1 MARLMRSRQDAAVYR
16 FAIYAAADPDSLLHR
31 LASAWLGRD
40 AARGVDVPRPRLD
53 GIGESAA
60 VSWTAESA
68 RYGFHATLKPPFR
81 LADTQ
86 SAEAL
91 HEAIGRFAVTRAA
104 VSLGQLAVAEL
115 SGFLALRPVTE
126 PPALR
131 ALADDVVQHF
141 DVFRRPP
148 DAAELDRRR
157 AAKLTARQEIYL
169 ARWGYPW
176 VMDDFRLH
184 FTLTGRLDP
193 AVRPRV
199 RQILAEYLAP
209 ALAEP
214 VTIDALW
221 LFAEPSPKAPFLQMS
236 RYPLAATGS

>member
-1 MARLMRSRQDAAVYR
+1 MIFAVYR

-40 AARGVDVPRPRLD
+40 AARGVEVPRSRLD
-53 GIGESAA
+53 GIDESAA
-60 VSWTAESA
+60 AAWTAEPA

-86 SAEAL
+86 PAEAL
-91 HEAIGRFAVTRAA
+91 HEALRGFAATRAA
-104 VSLGQLAVAEL
+104 VPLGRLEVAEL
-115 SGFLALRPVTE
+115 SGFLALRPVME

-131 ALADDVVQHF
+131 ALADDVVRAF
-141 DVFRRPP
+141 DDFRRPP
-148 DAAELDRRR
+148 DATELNRRR
-157 AAKLTARQEIYL
+157 ATGLTARQESNL
-169 ARWGYPW
+169 ARWGYPY

-184 FTLTGRLDP
+184 FTLTGRLDS
-193 AVRPRV
+193 AIRPRV
-199 RQILAEYLAP
+199 RQALAEYLAP
-209 ALAEP
+209 ALAQP

-236 RYPLAATGS
+236 RYPLAAADT